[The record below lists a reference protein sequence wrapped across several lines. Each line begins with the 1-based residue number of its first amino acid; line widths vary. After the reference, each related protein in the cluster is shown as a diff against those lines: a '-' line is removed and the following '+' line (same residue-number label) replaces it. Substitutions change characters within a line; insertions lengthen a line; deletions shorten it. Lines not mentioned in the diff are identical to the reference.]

1 MIAQPSALQDLLALT
16 AQLNRQAFARPPVE
30 GWLNSFLGELCQRLG
45 PLGLRGVQAVQVM
58 GSIAVHMSSG
68 GTIPGSFSKMH
79 ILDEG
84 SPVAAALQMRQP
96 VPMPDARVFPVEV
109 GDEAIAAL
117 IAYIT
122 QPSELLDTLL
132 KAVAAQLGPAIAQG
146 AQSSAGPKTGR
157 LTRQVDMMRSLYEV
171 TKNVSSALESQEVLH
186 RAARSL
192 VETLEIDHVS
202 VVVFDY
208 AKRSGNVVSEYPD
221 SGMVGGQIPII
232 DALYDRFQ
240 RERSPIIISNVDDIA
255 QLGHEFKRMEG
266 LSFRSAAFLPMLF
279 QASLIGAV
287 ALEVYYDVHEFG
299 LEEIEAA
306 VTITSQLAISV
317 RNAQLYDEIRRRAT
331 QLERISEL
339 GRRMTSTFDRG
350 QIFQIV
356 KEETHSLIE
365 VDLVS
370 VALKSS
376 NSPTLEFFVLGT
388 GEPAIHEFEA
398 ERTALQAVINKAKG
412 LVLDDL
418 SAFAYPDY
426 QLLARANMRALMTVP
441 LLAGGQV
448 IGTYIVTHQQPNF
461 YSSVDLA
468 VLEQI
473 GSQLAVAL
481 ENARIYDQASHR
493 AETERLINR
502 LSGSIQGRGDL
513 HGMLLASIQ
522 EIADAISAKRARVRL
537 HMSTPS
543 AEEVTRPSPPA
554 EIAARLIDRLS
565 NLNEG

>member
-1 MIAQPSALQDLLALT
+1 
-16 AQLNRQAFARPPVE
+16 
-30 GWLNSFLGELCQRLG
+30 
-45 PLGLRGVQAVQVM
+45 M

-96 VPMPDARVFPVEV
+96 VSMPDARVFPVEM

-117 IAYIT
+117 IAYLT

-146 AQSSAGPKTGR
+146 AQSSPGPKTGR

-171 TKNVSSALESQEVLH
+171 TKNVSSALDSQEVLH

-255 QLGHEFKRMEG
+255 QLGQFKRMEG

-365 VDLVS
+365 AHLVS

-376 NSPTLEFFVLGT
+376 NSPTLELCVLGT

-448 IGTYIVTHQQPNF
+448 IGTYNVAHQQPNY
-461 YSSVDLA
+461 YSPVDLA

-481 ENARIYDQASHR
+481 ENARIYDQASRR

-522 EIADAISAKRARVRL
+522 EIADALSAKRARVRL
-537 HMSTPS
+537 QMSTPS
-543 AEEVTRPSPPA
+543 ADEATRPSPPA

-565 NLNEG
+565 NNYEG